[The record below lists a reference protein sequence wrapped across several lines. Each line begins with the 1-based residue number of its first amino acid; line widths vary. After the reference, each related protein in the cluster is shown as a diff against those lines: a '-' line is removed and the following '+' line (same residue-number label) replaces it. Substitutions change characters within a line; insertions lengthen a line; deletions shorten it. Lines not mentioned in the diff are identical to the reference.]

1 MFIPREPQKRELFLK
16 SVNTCVNYLREI
28 DTLKEDIKQ
37 EKDAMVEM
45 FGCTSA
51 DFNNVVKVVYDK
63 NKVEDQVEKLSLSI
77 ANAEILLGE
86 REEEQSTD

>member
-1 MFIPREPQKRELFLK
+1 MFIPKDPQKKELFLK
-16 SVNTCVNYLREI
+16 SVNTCVGYLREI

-45 FGCTSA
+45 FGCTAA

-86 REEEQSTD
+86 REEEQSE

>member
-1 MFIPREPQKRELFLK
+1 MFIPKDPQKKELFLK
-16 SVNTCVNYLREI
+16 SVNTCVGYLREI

-45 FGCTSA
+45 FGCTAA

-63 NKVEDQVEKLSLSI
+63 NKVEDQVEKLSISI

-86 REEEQSTD
+86 REEEQSE

>member
-1 MFIPREPQKRELFLK
+1 MFIPKEAEKRAMFLK
-16 SVNTCVNYLREI
+16 SVNQCADYLREI

-45 FGCTSA
+45 FGCTAA

-86 REEEQSTD
+86 REEQSID

>member
-1 MFIPREPQKRELFLK
+1 MFIPKEPSKRELFLK
-16 SVNTCVNYLREI
+16 SINTCVGYLREI

-45 FGCTSA
+45 FGCTAA

-86 REEEQSTD
+86 REEEQSE

>member
-1 MFIPREPQKRELFLK
+1 MFIPKEVEKKAMFLK
-16 SVNTCVNYLREI
+16 SVNQCANYLREI

-45 FGCTSA
+45 FGCTAA

-86 REEEQSTD
+86 REEEQSE

>member
-1 MFIPREPQKRELFLK
+1 MFIPREPNKRELFLK
-16 SVNTCVNYLREI
+16 SVNTCVSYLREI
-28 DTLKEDIKQ
+28 DTLREDIKQ

-45 FGCTSA
+45 FGCTAA